1 MASLLAACGKNLTAA
16 YGLHARAESVRL
28 GATALARLKCA
39 LWQSN
44 PPIRLRVARG
54 KSFTKSPNDTVL
66 AASAA
71 VFESTSVLGTRGH
84 GQERHGIADGDGK
97 SDTPCFVE
105 GSAFERVRIN

>member
-1 MASLLAACGKNLTAA
+1 MASLLAACGKHLAPA

-39 LWQSN
+39 LLQSN

-84 GQERHGIADGDGK
+84 GQERHGVRRGED
-97 SDTPCFVE
+97 
-105 GSAFERVRIN
+105 SAQAFR